1 MRRPGGLA
9 SKPFILFVLFFCLL
23 LLTSQVAAQQTTNEP
38 SGDSRPDNTRTE
50 NPNPDNTGANSPK
63 PEETTNAPNPNPTP
77 VSTTE
82 GSTGASTGAS
92 TEASTEANTSPQTET
107 PKDTETVVL
116 PTISSEASST
126 TSSSNPTETNTSD
139 LSSMSMPPL
148 FPTPTPQV
156 PPSEGAPYLH
166 RSGLPENTIFIAVGA
181 ALGVFGVAVFAWRAL
196 VAWSINRSVR
206 RAAIRPNNTDATAL
220 LNKRKSGIYRQP
232 PGAAM
237 SMEKLGTNVRH
248 STLGPRNHT
257 PNSSLFFSPTAG
269 AGMHSSGNKGSG
281 YLPAGYYAAG
291 STVPGGGPGLAHAG
305 QSIGLSPLGPQAQG
319 YSRTRSSA
327 PSPPASPS
335 LAPTSRGH
343 EQGYPSTSSINLSAA
358 TQARAPSAYLEDLFE
373 NHNPPGR

>member
-9 SKPFILFVLFFCLL
+9 SKPFILFVLFFFLL

-38 SGDSRPDNTRTE
+38 SDDSRPDNTRTE
-50 NPNPDNTGANSPK
+50 NPNPDNTGANSPR
-63 PEETTNAPNPNPTP
+63 PEGTTNAPNSNPTP

-82 GSTGASTGAS
+82 GSTGPSTGPS
-92 TEASTEANTSPQTET
+92 TEASTEVNTPPQTET
-107 PKDTETVVL
+107 PKDTEAVVL

-166 RSGLPENTIFIAVGA
+166 RSNLPENTIFIAVGT

-237 SMEKLGTNVRH
+237 SMEKFGH
-248 STLGPRNHT
+248 QP
-257 PNSSLFFSPTAG
+257 
-269 AGMHSSGNKGSG
+269 
-281 YLPAGYYAAG
+281 
-291 STVPGGGPGLAHAG
+291 
-305 QSIGLSPLGPQAQG
+305 QG

-358 TQARAPSAYLEDLFE
+358 AQARAPSAYLEDLFE